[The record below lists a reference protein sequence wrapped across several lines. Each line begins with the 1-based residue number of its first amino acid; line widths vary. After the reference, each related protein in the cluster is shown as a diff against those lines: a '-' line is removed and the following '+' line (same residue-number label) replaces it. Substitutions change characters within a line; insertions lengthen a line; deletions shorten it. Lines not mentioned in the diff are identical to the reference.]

1 MPKHEYESLREE
13 DRALIKLQSHLL
25 CHLHLHDCELEK
37 CVSLEWSEEAVLRR
51 REATAFECVTCFQ
64 VLFNQETVDFYW
76 MVVFIQSMIVFL
88 VSSVYLVA
96 GIFVAYSAPHR
107 HGFLKVVENSYCASR
122 KGILSSLALYFS
134 VPYMC
139 LPSNPVPSA
148 ISYDVSTFETLGSSE
163 FLITKLW
170 ILNGLLI
177 FLILPLVSSWGLVV
191 LYAGTAFFLR
201 RRAAL
206 TNDEGEFGNRN
217 HQGLEML
224 EANPL
229 EFTPDV
235 ERKHGWIHLCYHLM
249 KKTNLKT
256 ELTKLLPVTDHE
268 MIVDP
273 EDKSEQ
279 VASRSVEVVD
289 IKTGFGSVFW
299 SVHRLF

>member
-122 KGILSSLALYFS
+122 KGGVRCLSILNVVFAIILRSPSYISRLKPPDTRKQLFCTIVLVLRGIFMGCRKKAWMDPSLLSS
-134 VPYMC
+134 
-139 LPSNPVPSA
+139 
-148 ISYDVSTFETLGSSE
+148 
-163 FLITKLW
+163 
-170 ILNGLLI
+170 
-177 FLILPLVSSWGLVV
+177 
-191 LYAGTAFFLR
+191 
-201 RRAAL
+201 
-206 TNDEGEFGNRN
+206 DE
-217 HQGLEML
+217 
-224 EANPL
+224 
-229 EFTPDV
+229 
-235 ERKHGWIHLCYHLM
+235 
-249 KKTNLKT
+249 
-256 ELTKLLPVTDHE
+256 
-268 MIVDP
+268 
-273 EDKSEQ
+273 EDKP
-279 VASRSVEVVD
+279 
-289 IKTGFGSVFW
+289 
-299 SVHRLF
+299 